1 MALTEWRPEG
11 DRIPRPPGARAEGG
25 KVTDIRLLPPE
36 QLKAVAEV
44 PRADFTAH
52 LNPEGTKVDFGKL
65 ATDGSVKVE
74 KGDRA
79 LTVLP
84 YPRDREFSVQLRI
97 AQIVPGADVQ
107 TGKVRVRALAAGTQV
122 DLGAVDARVNDGSVS
137 FRTGVKGAGRYVVE
151 W

>member
-1 MALTEWRPEG
+1 MEAGG
-11 DRIPRPPGARAEGG
+11 DRILLGRLELVRTDG

-36 QLKAVAEV
+36 QLRAVAEV
-44 PRADFTAH
+44 QRADFTAH
-52 LNPEGTKVDFGKL
+52 LNPEGTMVDFGKL

-74 KGDRA
+74 KGEQK

-84 YPRDREFSVQLRI
+84 YPREMEFGVQLRI
-97 AQIVPGADVQ
+97 AQIVPGADVREDNV
-107 TGKVRVRALAAGTQV
+107 KVRALAAGTQA
-122 DLGAVDARVNDGSVS
+122 DLGAVEAGVHEGSVT